1 MIENHELK
9 TTNRFFCSLLVTQGD
24 QFISI
29 LGEKEKYISKEG
41 MRQKSLWLQFG
52 DNSLSFCIFEEFPKP
67 ERCNIKTRWLLIK
80 KKKMA
85 ASSDNFRQFAAE
97 RTLNK
102 FLSVAYQACQI
113 SYFSICNGDSEIVSL
128 RTIIWKQWGSKSFI
142 YEETKGG
149 GYLEEE

>member
-1 MIENHELK
+1 MI
-9 TTNRFFCSLLVTQGD
+9 
-24 QFISI
+24 
-29 LGEKEKYISKEG
+29 
-41 MRQKSLWLQFG
+41 
-52 DNSLSFCIFEEFPKP
+52 
-67 ERCNIKTRWLLIK
+67 

-149 GYLEEE
+149 RERSKNKNKTR

>member
-1 MIENHELK
+1 MIENRELK

-67 ERCNIKTRWLLIK
+67 ERCNIKTR
-80 KKKMA
+80 
-85 ASSDNFRQFAAE
+85 
-97 RTLNK
+97 
-102 FLSVAYQACQI
+102 
-113 SYFSICNGDSEIVSL
+113 
-128 RTIIWKQWGSKSFI
+128 
-142 YEETKGG
+142 
-149 GYLEEE
+149 